1 MRDHSNHIEL
11 TREEAV
17 RRMLDRSGLAAA
29 VGAVEKSPL
38 RVEQI
43 SIADAA
49 GRVLAADVSAQF
61 DAPNALTCAMDSIA
75 VHYDD
80 FEGDVAPDTSAW
92 VRGVDWEFANT
103 GTAMPDGFDTAI
115 VIEHVKVSAD
125 EQHVEI
131 DAAPSARFAGTRPVG
146 SRMHAGDVLAHAG
159 ETITPEV
166 AARIAGGNVVAV
178 PVLAKPRVAFIP
190 TGDELQ
196 MPGSAFV
203 AHGKNLET
211 NSIVVKMKV
220 EAWGGEF
227 VPLQI
232 VPDDPDAIE
241 AAIRQASAVADIV
254 VLNAG
259 SSKGSGDWACEV
271 EEKIGEMICHQTNHG
286 PGHHSSYALVD
297 GTPIVGISGPSAGA
311 AVTLGFYLKPLMRA
325 ALSLDPAPVRALAT
339 LMEEMPAPH
348 RGGPDK
354 VKAEKAKKPAG
365 EDRPREAMGPKDS
378 FFGLK
383 PMNVSV
389 SAEGRLEVRPVRGFW
404 GTPAANAANAL
415 FMMPAGGGAKP
426 TCVGDVI
433 EVELLG

>member
-11 TREEAV
+11 AREEAV
-17 RRMLDRSGLAAA
+17 HRMLDRSGLASA
-29 VGAVEKSPL
+29 VGAVGKSPL
-38 RVEQI
+38 RVERVA
-43 SIADAA
+43 IADAA
-49 GRVLAADVSAQF
+49 GRVLAADVAAQF

-75 VHYDD
+75 VRFVD
-80 FEGDVAPDTSAW
+80 FEGGDMPDTSAW

-159 ETITPEV
+159 EVITPEV
-166 AARIAGGNVVAV
+166 AARIAGGNAANVD
-178 PVLAKPRVAFIP
+178 VLAKPRVAFIP

-196 MPGSAFV
+196 VPGSSFV

-232 VPDDPDAIE
+232 VPDDPAAIE
-241 AAIRQASAVADIV
+241 AAIRQAIAVADIV

-259 SSKGSGDWACEV
+259 SSKGSSDWACEV

-286 PGHHSSYALVD
+286 PGHHSSYAIVD
-297 GTPIVGISGPSAGA
+297 GTPVVGISGPSAGA

-325 ALSLDPAPVRALAT
+325 ALGQNPEPVLVKAT

-348 RGGPDK
+348 RGGAK
-354 VKAEKAKKPAG
+354 KADAKPLKPAG
-365 EDRPREAMGPKDS
+365 ENRPLEATGPKDM

-389 SAEGRLEVRPVRGFW
+389 SPEGCVEVRPVHGFW
-404 GTPAANAANAL
+404 GSPAANAANSL
-415 FMMPAGGGAKP
+415 FMMPAGGGAAQA
-426 TCVGDVI
+426 CVGDVI
-433 EVELLG
+433 EVELLK

>member
-1 MRDHSNHIEL
+1 MRDHSKHIEL

-17 RRMLDRSGLAAA
+17 RRILDRSGLAVV
-29 VGAVEKSPL
+29 VGAAEKSPL
-38 RVEQI
+38 RVERIAI
-43 SIADAA
+43 SDAA
-49 GRVLAADVSAQF
+49 GRVLAADIAAQF

-75 VHYDD
+75 VHFDD
-80 FEGDVAPDTSAW
+80 FEDGAVPDTSQWA
-92 VRGVDWEFANT
+92 RGTDWEFANT

-115 VIEHVKVSAD
+115 VIEHVKVSED
-125 EQHVEI
+125 EQRVEI
-131 DAAPSARFAGTRPVG
+131 DAAPSERFAGTRPVA

-159 ETITPEV
+159 ELVTPEV
-166 AARIAGGNVVAV
+166 AARIAGGNVVNV

-196 MPGSAFV
+196 VPGSAFV

-232 VPDDPDAIE
+232 VPDNPAAIE
-241 AAIRQASAVADIV
+241 AAIHEAARVADIV

-271 EEKIGEMICHQTNHG
+271 MEAIGEMICHQTNHG
-286 PGHHSSYALVD
+286 PGHHSSYAIVD
-297 GTPIVGISGPSAGA
+297 GTPVVGISGPSAGA
-311 AVTLGFYLKPLMRA
+311 AVTLGFYLKPLLRA
-325 ALSLDPAPVRALAT
+325 ALGLSPEPTLVKAT

-348 RGGPDK
+348 RGGKKDG
-354 VKAEKAKKPAG
+354 AKPLKPAG
-365 EDRPREAMGPKDS
+365 ENRPLEATGPKDA

-389 SAEGRLEVRPVRGFW
+389 STEGRMEVRPVHGFW
-404 GTPAANAANAL
+404 GTPAANAANSL
-415 FMMPAGGGAKP
+415 FMMPSGGGANP
-426 TCVGDVI
+426 VRVGDII
-433 EVELLG
+433 EVELLK